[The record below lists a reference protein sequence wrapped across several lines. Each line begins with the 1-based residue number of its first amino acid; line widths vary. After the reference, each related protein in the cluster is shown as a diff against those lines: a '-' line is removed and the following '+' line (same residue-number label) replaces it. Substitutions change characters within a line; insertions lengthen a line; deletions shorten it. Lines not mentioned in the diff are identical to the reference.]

1 MAFIKNIG
9 GGSTK
14 TVFEGKLTILP
25 LSGFIRHAKGD
36 DVVVTIDHEMDSR
49 FGHLGF
55 GNNRRAYS
63 EARNLAKT
71 LSNGEPVMIGLID
84 PVTGITKVLTRE
96 VIRGGMKHHLAIIFN
111 ADFSYPEDVRKG
123 SFCLRM
129 SERID
134 KNRVFTERIMY
145 TPGKNIVWEKDQLEM
160 LNKTRD

>member
-1 MAFIKNIG
+1 MR
-9 GGSTK
+9 STK
-14 TVFEGKLTILP
+14 STNSTKFEGKLAILP

-36 DVVVTIDHEMDSR
+36 DVVVTIDYETDSK

-55 GNNRRAYS
+55 GNNRKAYA
-63 EARNLAKT
+63 EARRLAKT
-71 LSNGEPVMIGLID
+71 LDNKEPVMIGLIN
-84 PVTGITKVLTRE
+84 PETGITKVFTRE

-111 ADFSYPEDVRKG
+111 ADFSYPEDIRDG

-145 TPGKNIVWEKDQLEM
+145 TPGKNIAWDAEQLKM
-160 LNKTRD
+160 LDRKRED